1 MMNLAPEQRSTTEHS
16 TVGSSNRLMQT
27 ASQVN
32 LSGVQ
37 SSAQNSEAVKNLQAQ
52 LLDLIQA
59 TETKMLAIETETSA
73 EIQEAIDQ
81 MLLNV
86 KLIWEKTV
94 EVGQQY
100 LNQIREQC
108 NIF

>member
-1 MMNLAPEQRSTTEHS
+1 MKH
-16 TVGSSNRLMQT
+16 
-27 ASQVN
+27 
-32 LSGVQ
+32 
-37 SSAQNSEAVKNLQAQ
+37 LQAQ

-94 EVGQQY
+94 EVGQ
-100 LNQIREQC
+100 
-108 NIF
+108 